1 MNARILKEVRLIAPS
16 LALGIG
22 AMALTTTT
30 GNPFWCLLVWLLACT
45 ILVAAGFAGE
55 LVPQGLAFSLTM
67 PVARRQLWRE
77 KVLVVGG
84 GLLALTSC
92 LLVVDLAFGPV
103 QNARSSVSW
112 FLLTFPLF
120 AFGVGGA
127 LALWTRQPIAMFWLL
142 LLILGMTFAVTE
154 FLVPV
159 LLPAVNPGGVFEWVV
174 VALALTGGFLGRRQF
189 MHFQDDRSE
198 AAFHVLDLG
207 ALVERWRRQAR
218 AKSSTSAR
226 WMLIRKELALQQIN
240 FVLAV
245 AMVVFLSFAGLVVYR
260 LSPSAADWPVG
271 VAMLTKMFALF
282 IAFTVG
288 AVAFAEER
296 RNGTSLFN
304 LTLPVRRRTQF
315 RVKLGVALACGLLL
329 SSGGM
334 FLVDGLLAGF
344 GQITAF
350 VPAYALPIAHALLLG
365 PIASLLATLAGAFA
379 SSFSRSFLSAL
390 CATFV
395 VGMVI
400 WGAYTFFVPWLIQRT
415 GQYSST
421 PPNALLLLVSLPVLA
436 TIFWRRCWRNL
447 LLEVELGTARRQSVR
462 ALVLGLVGILLV
474 TGLCFGRVW
483 EWMES
488 APTEARFGEAPD
500 GALAFQPKVSENG
513 SLAIDAQGRLWQLNR
528 DYSVPEMPWL
538 IPEPKQVGEETD
550 WREVVA
556 SFHGYFALKQDGS
569 LWAGGRLADP
579 RIVALPETELQR
591 LRADPEFASGHLSRP
606 MPVFPGVRW
615 RSLARGGMR
624 KETVAIREDGSMWL
638 WGTPGYPQ
646 DQPNNVEARLR
657 ISNPQGA
664 LVQIG
669 TDHDWKQVVRLG
681 GVYFSVQEDG
691 SLWVWGDGNRKH
703 HGLGLT
709 QPSLVPERMPMNE
722 PVAEI
727 FPGVDGGA
735 LIVRPVVGNA
745 IVHGSWLLTVQTDSL
760 PEGRRLTP
768 IQWPFVSEQLNP
780 YFENRQL
787 YLTEH
792 GLVLEQATR
801 EQRGSWNHVGNNWIA
816 VTHHYGFTRDGSLW
830 KRGDLRDD
838 REPSAG
844 SRLARWLNLGYGQG
858 EQHLLPP
865 RWRMELVELKP

>member
-1 MNARILKEVRLIAPS
+1 MNARIHKEIRLIAPS

-22 AMALTTTT
+22 AMALTTTA
-30 GNPFWCLLVWLLACT
+30 NPFWSLLAWLLACT

-67 PVARRQLWRE
+67 PVARGRLWRE

-84 GLLALTSC
+84 GLLALTIC
-92 LLVVDLAFGPV
+92 LLVVDLAFGPI
-103 QNARSSVSW
+103 QNVRSTASW

-127 LALWTRQPIAMFWLL
+127 LALWTRQPIAMFWLM
-142 LLILGMTFAVTE
+142 LLILGMSFAVTE

-174 VALALTGGFLGRRQF
+174 VALALAGGFIGRRQF
-189 MHFQDDRSE
+189 MDFQDDRSE

-207 ALVERWRRQAR
+207 ALLERWQRKDRV
-218 AKSSTSAR
+218 KSSAGAR

-245 AMVVFLSFAGLVVYR
+245 AMVVFLCFTGLVVYR
-260 LSPSAADWPVG
+260 LTPDAADWPVG

-296 RNGTSLFN
+296 HNGTSLFN

-334 FLVDGLLAGF
+334 LLVDGLLAAF
-344 GQITAF
+344 GQITPF
-350 VPAYALPIAHALLLG
+350 VPAYSLPIAHALLLG

-395 VGMVI
+395 VGMAI
-400 WGAYTFFVPWLIQRT
+400 WGAYMVFVPWLIQRT
-415 GQYSST
+415 GQYIGT
-421 PPNALLLLVSLPVLA
+421 TPNALLLLISLPVLV

-447 LLEVELGTARRQSVR
+447 LLEVELGNARRQSIR
-462 ALVLGLVGILLV
+462 SLVVGLVVIMTV
-474 TGLCFGRVW
+474 TGFCFGRMW
-483 EWMES
+483 ELMEP
-488 APTEARFGEAPD
+488 APTDARFGKAPA
-500 GALAFQPKVSENG
+500 GAPGVQPNFSENG
-513 SLAIDAQGRLWQLNR
+513 SLAIDAKGRLWQINR
-528 DYSVPEMPWL
+528 DYSIPEMAWL
-538 IPEPKQVGEETD
+538 IPEPMLVGHDTD

-569 LWAGGRLADP
+569 LWAAGRLADP
-579 RIVALPETELQR
+579 LMVALPETEVQR

-606 MPVFPGVRW
+606 VPVFPDVRW

-646 DQPNNVEARLR
+646 DQPNNVETRLR
-657 ISNPQGA
+657 IGNPEGA
-664 LVQIG
+664 LIQIG

-681 GVYFSVQEDG
+681 GVYFSVKEDG
-691 SLWVWGDGNRKH
+691 SLWVWGDGDRKH
-703 HGLGLT
+703 FGLGQT

-727 FPGVDGGA
+727 FPGA
-735 LIVRPVVGNA
+735 NQWSLIVRPVAGDA
-745 IVHGSWLLTVQTDSL
+745 IVYGGWLITARTDSL
-760 PEGRRLTP
+760 PEGHRLTP
-768 IQWPFVSEQLNP
+768 IQWRFETDQLHNS
-780 YFENRQL
+780 YFKNRRL
-787 YLTEH
+787 YLTEE
-792 GLVLEQATR
+792 GLVLEQTDG
-801 EQRGSWNHVGNNWIA
+801 EYPKSGEFVGNNWIA
-816 VTHHYGFTRDGSLW
+816 VTHDYGFTRDGSLW
-830 KRGDLRDD
+830 KMGDLHHE
-838 REPSAG
+838 REASAG
-844 SRLARWLNLGYGQG
+844 RRLAQWLNLGYNSG
-858 EQHLLPP
+858 EKHLIPP

>member
-1 MNARILKEVRLIAPS
+1 MNARILKEIRLIAPA

-22 AMALTTTT
+22 AMALTTTA
-30 GNPFWCLLVWLLACT
+30 NPFWSLLAWLLACT

-55 LVPQGLAFSLTM
+55 LVPPGLAFSLTM

-77 KVLVVGG
+77 KMWVVGG
-84 GLLALTSC
+84 GLLALTIC
-92 LLVVDLAFGPV
+92 LLIVDLAFGPV
-103 QNARSSVSW
+103 QNVRSTASW

-142 LLILGMTFAVTE
+142 LLILGMSFAVTE

-174 VALALTGGFLGRRQF
+174 VAFALAGGFIGRRRF

-207 ALVERWRRQAR
+207 ALMERWRRQDR
-218 AKSSTSAR
+218 VKSSASAR

-240 FVLAV
+240 FVLAL
-245 AMVVFLSFAGLVVYR
+245 AMVAFLCFTGLVVYR
-260 LSPSAADWPVG
+260 LSPDAADWPVG

-296 RNGTSLFN
+296 HNGTSLFN

-329 SSGGM
+329 STGGM
-334 FLVDGLLAGF
+334 LLVDGLLAGF

-350 VPAYALPIAHALLLG
+350 TPIYELRTTHALLLG

-395 VGMVI
+395 VGMAI
-400 WGAYTFFVPWLIQRT
+400 WGAYMFFVPWLIQWT
-415 GQYSST
+415 GHHYANAA
-421 PPNALLLLVSLPVLA
+421 PNALLLLISLPVLA

-447 LLEVELGTARRQSVR
+447 LLEVELGSARRQSIR
-462 ALVLGLVGILLV
+462 SLAIGLVVTMAV
-474 TGLCFGRVW
+474 TGFLFGRIW
-483 EWMES
+483 ELVEP
-488 APTEARFGEAPD
+488 APTDARFGKVPEGAP
-500 GALAFQPKVSENG
+500 GVQPMLSENG
-513 SLAIDAQGRLWQLNR
+513 SLAIDSKGRLWQINR
-528 DYSVPEMPWL
+528 DYSIPAMSWL
-538 IPEPKQVGEETD
+538 IPEPRLVGQDTD

-569 LWAGGRLADP
+569 LWAAGRLADP
-579 RIVALPETELQR
+579 RMVVVPETELQR
-591 LRADPEFASGHLSRP
+591 LRTDPEFASGHLSRP
-606 MPVFPGVRW
+606 VPVFPDVRW
-615 RSLARGGMR
+615 KSLARGGTR
-624 KETVAIREDGSMWL
+624 NETVAIREDGSMWL
-638 WGTPGYPQ
+638 WGTPGYPH
-646 DQPNNVEARLR
+646 DRPNNEATRLR
-657 ISNPQGA
+657 ISNPEGA
-664 LVQIG
+664 LIQIG
-669 TDHDWKQVVRLG
+669 TDRDWKQVVRLG
-681 GVYFSVQEDG
+681 GVYSSVKEDG
-691 SLWVWGDGNRKH
+691 SLWVWGDGDRKH
-703 HGLGLT
+703 FGLGQT

-722 PVAEI
+722 PVAQI
-727 FPGVDGGA
+727 FPGA
-735 LIVRPVVGNA
+735 NQWSLIVRPVVGNA
-745 IVHGSWLLTVQTDSL
+745 IVHGNWLMTARTDSL

-768 IQWPFVSEQLNP
+768 IQWPFVTDQFPNSYYEG
-780 YFENRQL
+780 RRL
-787 YLTEH
+787 YLTAE
-792 GLVLEQATR
+792 GVVLDHTSPGRFA
-801 EQRGSWNHVGNNWIA
+801 GGGYVGNNWIA

-830 KRGDLRDD
+830 KNGELRHE
-838 REPSAG
+838 RAAAG
-844 SRLARWLNLGYGQG
+844 SRLAQWLNLGYGQG
-858 EQHLLPP
+858 EKHLIPP
-865 RWRMELVELKP
+865 RWRMERVELKP